1 MEHGYKITTKYETH
15 DPEKVDKILD
25 QIELFGDLMN
35 MSYFLK
41 KYDF

>member
-25 QIELFGDLMN
+25 KSKIGGMGLLEMLQDSLF
-35 MSYFLK
+35 
-41 KYDF
+41 